1 MKKIGLF
8 DSFLFLYHD
17 DLDLGWRAQCLGIK
31 SFFIPSV
38 KIRHVSSYN
47 LQWSSKKFF
56 WLERNR
62 KYCLLTHYSESTR
75 KKINQEIFLVEV
87 LVFFSYLLKG
97 MIKSKIQADI
107 EIFKNKKLIHKKYEE
122 LEKRKVV
129 SDLDLLKNFSNTIF
143 IPDDV
148 SKDISGKIFNK
159 ILNYL
164 SNRARKQL
172 LG

>member
-1 MKKIGLF
+1 
-8 DSFLFLYHD
+8 
-17 DLDLGWRAQCLGIK
+17 
-31 SFFIPSV
+31 
-38 KIRHVSSYN
+38 
-47 LQWSSKKFF
+47 
-56 WLERNR
+56 
-62 KYCLLTHYSESTR
+62 
-75 KKINQEIFLVEV
+75 
-87 LVFFSYLLKG
+87 

-143 IPDDV
+143 IRDDV

>member
-1 MKKIGLF
+1 
-8 DSFLFLYHD
+8 
-17 DLDLGWRAQCLGIK
+17 
-31 SFFIPSV
+31 
-38 KIRHVSSYN
+38 
-47 LQWSSKKFF
+47 
-56 WLERNR
+56 
-62 KYCLLTHYSESTR
+62 
-75 KKINQEIFLVEV
+75 
-87 LVFFSYLLKG
+87 